1 MKKIDIKETLKEITF
16 EEHDLYHVTNSEI
29 ENVDES
35 VLEKETGNHPNSAL
49 GLWCSTVPKRY
60 AGFGKN
66 CYKIVFKND
75 RHINFKGWEYGNFV
89 DYCRGKD
96 NAEDPEKSK
105 GIETRKDYIEV
116 RNYLIKNNIDVIYI
130 TDRNKNVNE
139 VIILN
144 YECVE
149 KLIKASDAP
158 NRNFW
163 LRCV

>member
-1 MKKIDIKETLKEITF
+1 MKKIDIKTFKKITF

-60 AGFGKN
+60 ASFGKN
-66 CYKIVFKND
+66 CYKIILKKD
-75 RHINFKGWEYGNFV
+75 RKINYKGWDYGEFFN
-89 DYCRGKD
+89 YCCGRCESQD
-96 NAEDPEKSK
+96 EEERI
-105 GIETRKDYIEV
+105 GIKTRKNYIEL
-116 RNYLIKNNIDVIYI
+116 RDYLIKNNIDMIYI
-130 TDRNKNVNE
+130 FDGNGSINE

-144 YECVE
+144 YECIE
-149 KLIKASDAP
+149 SLIKSSDAP

-163 LRCV
+163 LHCV